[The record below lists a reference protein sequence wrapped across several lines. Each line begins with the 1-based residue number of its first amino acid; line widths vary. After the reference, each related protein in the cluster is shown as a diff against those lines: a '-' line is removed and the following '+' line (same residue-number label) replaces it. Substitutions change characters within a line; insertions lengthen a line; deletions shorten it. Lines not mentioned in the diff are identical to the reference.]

1 MMNNSRSEIIS
12 TMTGLFYPYIL
23 LLGFYVILNGHISPG
38 GGFQGGAV
46 LASVFISRYLVDPEK
61 CVRIKILQTAEKLLF
76 LAIILFAVLIGI
88 SKVMIF
94 NSLTPVVYLII
105 MNSLIGIKV
114 CCGLTIIFFR
124 YVFYEGGI

>member
-46 LASVFISRYLVDPEK
+46 LASVFISHYLVDPEK